1 MPKHDDTESEL
12 LEWIE
17 ELQQEVAALQKENGS
32 LRQQVLVAES
42 VIPKY
47 QKQLETSQFELW
59 KTQAL
64 LNISNQP
71 TA

>member
-1 MPKHDDTESEL
+1 MPQHDDTESEL
-12 LEWIE
+12 LDWIE
-17 ELQQEVAALQKENGS
+17 ELQQKMKAVESENRS

-47 QKQLETSQFELW
+47 QESLETSQFELW

-71 TA
+71 TG

>member
-1 MPKHDDTESEL
+1 MPQHDDTESEL
-12 LEWIE
+12 LGWIE
-17 ELQQEVAALQKENGS
+17 ELQQEVAALRAENGS
-32 LRQQVLVAES
+32 LRQKVLVAES
-42 VIPKY
+42 VIPNY
-47 QKQLETSQFELW
+47 QEALGASQFNLW

>member
-1 MPKHDDTESEL
+1 MADETESEL
-12 LEWIE
+12 LEWVE
-17 ELQQEVAALQKENGS
+17 ELHQEVAALLLENRS
-32 LRQQVLVAES
+32 LRQQVQVAES

-47 QKQLETSQFELW
+47 QEALEASQFELW

>member
-1 MPKHDDTESEL
+1 MPQHNDTESEL
-12 LEWIE
+12 LEWVE
-17 ELQQEVAALQKENGS
+17 ELQQEVAALRKEERS
-32 LRQQVLVAES
+32 LRQQVLVAKS

-47 QKQLETSQFELW
+47 QEALDASQFNLW

-71 TA
+71 TG

>member
-1 MPKHDDTESEL
+1 MPQHDETESEL

-17 ELQQEVAALQKENGS
+17 ELHQEKDALQSENQS
-32 LRQQVLVAES
+32 LRQQVLVAQS

-47 QKQLETSQFELW
+47 QEALEASQFELW

>member
-1 MPKHDDTESEL
+1 MPQHDETETEL

-17 ELQQEVAALQKENGS
+17 ELQQEVAALRLEKRS

-47 QKQLETSQFELW
+47 QEALDASQFELW

>member
-1 MPKHDDTESEL
+1 MPQHDDTESEL
-12 LEWIE
+12 LEWVE
-17 ELQQEVAALQKENGS
+17 ELQQEVAAARSENTS

-47 QKQLETSQFELW
+47 QEALETAQFELW

-71 TA
+71 TG

>member
-47 QKQLETSQFELW
+47 QKELETSQFELW

>member
-1 MPKHDDTESEL
+1 MPQHDDTESEL

-17 ELQQEVAALQKENGS
+17 ELQQEVAALRLEKRS

-47 QKQLETSQFELW
+47 QEALDASQFELW

>member
-1 MPKHDDTESEL
+1 MPQHDDTESEL
-12 LEWIE
+12 LGWIE
-17 ELQQEVAALQKENGS
+17 ELQQKVAAMQSENTS

-47 QKQLETSQFELW
+47 QEALGTSQFELW

>member
-1 MPKHDDTESEL
+1 MPQHDETETEL

-17 ELQQEVAALQKENGS
+17 ELQQEVAAARSENVS
-32 LRQQVLVAES
+32 LRQQVLVAKS

-47 QKQLETSQFELW
+47 QEALEKSQFELW

-71 TA
+71 TG

>member
-32 LRQQVLVAES
+32 LRQQVLVAQS

-47 QKQLETSQFELW
+47 QKELETSQFELW

>member
-1 MPKHDDTESEL
+1 MPQHDDTESEL
-12 LEWIE
+12 LEWVE
-17 ELQQEVAALQKENGS
+17 ELQQEVAALRKEKRS

-47 QKQLETSQFELW
+47 QVALETSQFELW

-71 TA
+71 TG

>member
-1 MPKHDDTESEL
+1 MPQHDDTESEL
-12 LEWIE
+12 LEWVE
-17 ELQQEVAALQKENGS
+17 VLQEEVAVLRAEKRS

-47 QKQLETSQFELW
+47 QEALETSQFELW

-71 TA
+71 TG

>member
-1 MPKHDDTESEL
+1 MPQHDDTETEL

-17 ELQQEVAALQKENGS
+17 ELQQEVAAARSENVS
-32 LRQQVLVAES
+32 LRQQVLVAKS

-47 QKQLETSQFELW
+47 QVALETSQFELW

-71 TA
+71 TG

>member
-1 MPKHDDTESEL
+1 MEDNTESEL
-12 LEWIE
+12 LEWVE
-17 ELQQEVAALQKENGS
+17 DLQQEVAAIRTENES
-32 LRQQVLVAES
+32 LRKQVLVAES

-47 QKQLETSQFELW
+47 QEDLKASQFELW

-64 LNISNQP
+64 LNISTRP